1 MLEQKTTEILI
12 IGYGNTLRS
21 DDAIGQKVA
30 EEVEMWQI
38 PTVRSIY
45 LHQLTPELTLEMA
58 QVKKVIFID
67 AIKMTDKI
75 TEIELKKVTA
85 IKENNS
91 FTHQINPQSLLYLTQ
106 QLYQQNPEVFWLIIP
121 VVNFDFGEEFSPIAK
136 HNFDLALIKLKELI

>member
-30 EEVEMWQI
+30 EEVETWQI

-45 LHQLTPELTLEMA
+45 LHQLTPELTLEMTTA
-58 QVKKVIFID
+58 KKVIFID

-121 VVNFDFGEEFSPIAK
+121 VINFDFGEEFSPIAK
-136 HNFDLALIKLKELI
+136 QNFDLALIKLKELI